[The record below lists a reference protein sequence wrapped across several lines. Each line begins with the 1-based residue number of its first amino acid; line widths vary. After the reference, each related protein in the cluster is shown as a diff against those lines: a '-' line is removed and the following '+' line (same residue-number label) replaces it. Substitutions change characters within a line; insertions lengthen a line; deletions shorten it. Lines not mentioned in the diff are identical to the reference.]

1 MRVAS
6 CWVFFFSSSFSW
18 WLICFTSDCDFKTV
32 FSATSFILKAFV
44 SEEHRSKQHV
54 NIMHSLGKMELSFG
68 DLFMLKVIAPNI
80 NLFDSQN
87 TELAK
92 NHFLCV

>member
-1 MRVAS
+1 
-6 CWVFFFSSSFSW
+6 
-18 WLICFTSDCDFKTV
+18 
-32 FSATSFILKAFV
+32 
-44 SEEHRSKQHV
+44 
-54 NIMHSLGKMELSFG
+54 MHSLGKMELSFG

-92 NHFLCV
+92 NHFFVCEL